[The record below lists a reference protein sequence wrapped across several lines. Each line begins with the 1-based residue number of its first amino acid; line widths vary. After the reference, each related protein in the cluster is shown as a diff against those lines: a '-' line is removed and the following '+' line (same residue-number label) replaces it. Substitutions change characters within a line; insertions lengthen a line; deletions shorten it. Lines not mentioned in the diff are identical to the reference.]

1 VRPVESQVDDLIAEC
16 RIVAK
21 KGYRALV
28 TTLTKK
34 MAEDLTEYM
43 HEQGIRVRYM
53 HSDVETLERIE
64 IIRDLRLGA
73 FDVLVGI
80 NLLREGLDIPEC
92 ALVAILDADKEGFLR
107 SETSLIQTIGR
118 AARNVDANVILYADH
133 ITGSMERAMAET
145 TRRRDKQRIYNQVH
159 GITPASIKKQ
169 IGDIMGSMYERDHVT
184 VDAGLADEGRAF
196 IGHNL
201 KAHLADLEKQMRQA
215 AGDLE
220 FETAA
225 RLRDEIK
232 RLSAVELAV
241 ADDPF
246 ARQSEVDRAV
256 DDAFLNA
263 VRDGNPSPPVGEG
276 GQPKAGRVRGKSGRS
291 RLKRAGRPNV
301 PKTFGSRSR

>member
-1 VRPVESQVDDLIAEC
+1 
-16 RIVAK
+16 
-21 KGYRALV
+21 
-28 TTLTKK
+28 
-34 MAEDLTEYM
+34 
-43 HEQGIRVRYM
+43 
-53 HSDVETLERIE
+53 
-64 IIRDLRLGA
+64 
-73 FDVLVGI
+73 
-80 NLLREGLDIPEC
+80 
-92 ALVAILDADKEGFLR
+92 
-107 SETSLIQTIGR
+107 
-118 AARNVDANVILYADH
+118 
-133 ITGSMERAMAET
+133 MERAMAET
-145 TRRRDKQRIYNQVH
+145 TRRREKQHLYNLAH

-169 IGDIMGSMYERDHVT
+169 IGDIMGSMYERDHVM
-184 VDAGLADEGRAF
+184 VDAGLADEGREF

-201 KAHLADLEKQMRQA
+201 KAHLAELEKQMRQA

-263 VRDGNPSPPVGEG
+263 VRDGSDSSSPLVGEDG
-276 GQPKAGRVRGKSGRS
+276 AKRQKGERGKSGRS

-301 PKTFGSRSR
+301 PKTFGSRSK